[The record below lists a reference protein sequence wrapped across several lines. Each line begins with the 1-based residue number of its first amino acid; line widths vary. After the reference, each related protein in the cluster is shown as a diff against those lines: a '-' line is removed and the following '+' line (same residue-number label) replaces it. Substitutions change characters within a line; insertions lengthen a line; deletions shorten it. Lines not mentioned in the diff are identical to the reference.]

1 MIKASD
7 FKKGDVVKI
16 DNEPHIVEHI
26 NVQTPAARGAG
37 TLYKIR
43 LRNLVSKRKIDQVFR
58 GDDGLQEA
66 DFERR
71 PVQILFGD
79 SEGWTFM
86 DLQDYSQFTLTRE
99 DIEDEMRFL
108 TEELEGI
115 TALHSGTHRRDRPSP
130 SGLAQDR
137 RNQPRGQG
145 RIGDLP
151 VQTGHPVHGTRGSGP
166 RIHGQ
171 RGNHPHRHADGSFRL
186 EGLR

>member
-16 DNEPHIVEHI
+16 DNEPHMVEHI

-43 LRNLVSKRKIDQVFR
+43 LRNLISKRKIDQVFR
-58 GDDGLQEA
+58 GDDGLPGA

-79 SEGWTFM
+79 SESWTFM
-86 DLQDYSQFTLTRE
+86 DLQDYSQFALTRE

-108 TEELEGI
+108 TEELEGV
-115 TALHSGTHRRDRPSP
+115 TALHSE
-130 SGLAQDR
+130 
-137 RNQPRGQG
+137 G
-145 RIGDLP
+145 RVVGIDLP
-151 VQTGHPVHGTRGSGP
+151 LQVSLKIVETSPVVKGGSVTSRSKPATLSTGLVVQVPEYMANGEIIRIDTRTGLFVSK
-166 RIHGQ
+166 
-171 RGNHPHRHADGSFRL
+171 A
-186 EGLR
+186 